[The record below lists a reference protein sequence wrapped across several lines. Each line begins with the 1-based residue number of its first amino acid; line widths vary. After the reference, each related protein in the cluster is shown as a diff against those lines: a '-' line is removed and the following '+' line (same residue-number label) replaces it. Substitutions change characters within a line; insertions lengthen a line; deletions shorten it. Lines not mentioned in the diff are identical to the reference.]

1 MSTAVSPQRNGG
13 ARDRAPEGS
22 WRNLLRLH
30 PDTGVLLSS
39 LAILAVLI
47 IVFSFTSEQFFST
60 TVLVN
65 ILNQMAIYIIAGV
78 GMTLVMTSGGID
90 ISIGSIIGVTATLMG
105 ILLID
110 AGVPALL
117 AVLGALV
124 VGAICG
130 AFNGFLVA
138 VVRVPPIIVT
148 LGTFTLFRGIAYML
162 GEGRVYM
169 RFAEPLPWLGDG
181 RILAVPVPVYI
192 ALLTVIGG
200 QFFLTSTRLGQRIT
214 AVGGNE
220 EAARLAGIDV
230 VRTKFLTYV
239 IMGSL
244 AGLTTVVIVARQDA
258 AQAVMGTGIE
268 LHVIAAVILGG
279 TSLFGGRGLILGTVL
294 GALILGV
301 LNTGLLLS
309 GVVQF
314 WQLVAIGILL
324 IVVVALRIAREGTEG
339 K

>member
-1 MSTAVSPQRNGG
+1 VSSAALGERRGPLSG
-13 ARDRAPEGS
+13 
-22 WRNLLRLH
+22 LLGHH
-30 PDTGVLLSS
+30 PDTGLLLSS
-39 LAILAVLI
+39 VAMLGVLI
-47 IVFSFTSEQFFST
+47 LVFAFTAERFFSA

-65 ILNQMAIYIIAGV
+65 ILNQTAIYIIAGV
-78 GMTLVMTSGGID
+78 GMTFVMTSGGID

-105 ILLID
+105 ILMID
-110 AGVPALL
+110 VGVPALV
-117 AVLGALV
+117 AVLAALLI
-124 VGAICG
+124 GGLCG

-138 VVRVPPIIVT
+138 VIRVPPIIVT

-169 RFAEPLPWLGDG
+169 RFPDPLPWIGDG

-200 QFFLTSTRLGQRIT
+200 QFFLASTRLGQRIT

-239 IMGSL
+239 IMGML
-244 AGLTTVVIVARQDA
+244 AGLTTVVVVARQDA

-279 TSLFGGRGLILGTVL
+279 TSLFGGRGLVLGTVL

-314 WQLVAIGILL
+314 WQLVALGILL
-324 IVVVALRIAREGTEG
+324 IVVVAVRIAREGTET